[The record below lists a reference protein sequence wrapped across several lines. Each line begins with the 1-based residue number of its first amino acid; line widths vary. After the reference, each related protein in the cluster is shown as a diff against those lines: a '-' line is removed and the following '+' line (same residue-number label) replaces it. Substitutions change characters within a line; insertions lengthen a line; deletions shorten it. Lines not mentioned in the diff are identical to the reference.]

1 MPSEMEASHTQER
14 HDFVAVHEIC
24 PDRPYVELTI
34 PDNVSSVTWV
44 EFHATTHDQGKILLH
59 SHITAPYTDLRPS
72 EFMDNKQPNQGV
84 PNYTFIE
91 SSVRRPFGRNH
102 LRPFAELFNR
112 GANPNFCPH
121 MKRWELE
128 SCPPQRKLWMEE
140 LKPGDILQLTPKA
153 FFQGWINF
161 VKCARITIGYTPKS
175 DIQTDAVGGKA
186 QSPETSVNNLGL
198 LPLNSDLKEF
208 RLLVVQPGKPR
219 DQLHCDLVT
228 VSLTDAPQFEALS
241 YCWQGTGGQSKIHI
255 KNISA
260 GSNETYH
267 SRSVSSNVTDALQ
280 KLRYVKK
287 SRAIW
292 IDQLCINQ
300 GDNDEKASQVSMM
313 AEIYPKAFE
322 VHVWLGKGNMRTNHA
337 MSLVRNIY
345 NQQYGSCDG
354 GEECNCT
361 GTPHALSSSHL
372 ADSLAR
378 KKIKKRNA
386 LAVLKH
392 IYSLHLDE
400 WNKENRSGEKQQ
412 RPAMLD
418 VMATLFSRPWF
429 QRVWVLQEAQRA
441 ERTWVHCGKSS
452 APWRELL
459 AASEWVESETAF
471 SPGKVTMPSIWF
483 NSAIGNQR
491 STSEGSS
498 ASQTSQL
505 PFLDVF
511 LHGLHMKATDPRDKI
526 FALLPFGND
535 TNDPDDLSPL
545 IEPSYKKSVG
555 KVFADFT
562 KWWIT
567 TYKSLS
573 ILSAITRSQ
582 RGRTWQRLH
591 DDLGP
596 RLPDHPT
603 LPTSLPTW
611 ALGIDGQRNWDD
623 RWALDP
629 HYSNHFDFRASGNSI
644 PEQDLLGDNSL
655 SGTEILCLHGFKVTD
670 IQAISYLE
678 FDPSMTT
685 PLDDSLKEM
694 LSVYLGVLDP
704 AGYYRLT
711 TKGHNI
717 RKVEFPPQPDV
728 EESWARWRIQYM
740 DHCNAHWNARYH
752 SPPPRPLS
760 AFKLASLSSKA
771 GDFEACQTKMIPSC
785 LDPFFFI
792 ASNKMVGLCPRPAK
806 QGDIVAVLHGAKV
819 PYLLRPVS
827 DSKESAATQS
837 GASTQKYEFIG
848 ECYVK
853 DIMRGEYFE
862 QQVDS
867 GRRPDVFTLV

>member
-1 MPSEMEASHTQER
+1 
-14 HDFVAVHEIC
+14 V
-24 PDRPYVELTI
+24 
-34 PDNVSSVTWV
+34 
-44 EFHATTHDQGKILLH
+44 
-59 SHITAPYTDLRPS
+59 
-72 EFMDNKQPNQGV
+72 DNKQPKQGI

-102 LRPFAELFNR
+102 LRPFAELFNV
-112 GANPNFCPH
+112 GAGLSFCPH

-128 SCPPQRKLWMEE
+128 TCPPQRKLWMEE

-153 FFQGWINF
+153 FFQGWVNV
-161 VKCARITIGYTPKS
+161 VKFARITIGYVPKP
-175 DIQTDAVGGKA
+175 DTRTDDVAGKA

-198 LPLNSDLKEF
+198 LPLNKSLKEF
-208 RLLVVQPGKPR
+208 RLLFVQPGKPR
-219 DQLHCDLVT
+219 DQLRCDLKT

-241 YCWQGTGGQSKIHI
+241 YCWQGTGGQPEMYI
-255 KNISA
+255 KNIIP
-260 GSNETYH
+260 GSPDTYH
-267 SRSVSSNVTDALQ
+267 PVKVSSNVTDALQ
-280 KLRYVKK
+280 KLRCAEEP
-287 SRAIW
+287 RHIW

-313 AEIYPKAFE
+313 AEIYPKASK
-322 VHVWLGKGNMRTNHA
+322 VHVWLGKGNLRTNHA
-337 MSLVRNIY
+337 ISLVRDIY
-345 NQQYGSCDG
+345 NQQYGSPCAGGVACD
-354 GEECNCT
+354 CKPLT
-361 GTPHALSSSHL
+361 QHVLSSSDL
-372 ADSLAR
+372 KDSLAR
-378 KKIKKRNA
+378 KNIKERNA

-392 IYSLHLDE
+392 IYSRHLNK
-400 WNKENRSGEKQQ
+400 WNKENRPGEKQQ
-412 RPAMLD
+412 RPEMLD

-429 QRVWVLQEAQRA
+429 QRVWVLQEALSAR
-441 ERTWVHCGKSS
+441 RTWVHCGKSS
-452 APWRELL
+452 APWEELL
-459 AASEWVESETAF
+459 AASGWVESETAF

-483 NSAIGNQR
+483 NSAINNQS
-491 STSEGSS
+491 STPES
-498 ASQTSQL
+498 ASVSRTSQL

-535 TNDPDDLSPL
+535 TNNAEDLSPL
-545 IEPSYKKSVG
+545 IKPSYAKSVG
-555 KVFADFT
+555 EVFADFT
-562 KWWIT
+562 RWWVI

-591 DDLGP
+591 DDLGS

-603 LPTSLPTW
+603 LTTSLPTW
-611 ALGIDGQRNWDD
+611 ALGIDGQRTWDD

-629 HYSNHFDFRASGNSI
+629 HYSNHFGFRASGNST
-644 PEQDLLGDNSL
+644 PEQDLLKVDSL
-655 SGTEILCLHGFKVTD
+655 HGSEILLVQGFKVTD

-694 LSVYLGVLDP
+694 LKVYLGVLDP

-728 EESWARWRIQYM
+728 KESWASWRIQYM
-740 DHCNAHWNARYH
+740 DHCNAHWNPRYH

-760 AFKLASLSSKA
+760 AYKLASLSSKT

-827 DSKESAATQS
+827 DSGQAAATES
-837 GASTQKYEFIG
+837 GPSTQKYEFIG

-853 DIMRGEYFE
+853 DIMHGEYFE